1 MDKIKAILHG
11 TTPQHEKEVKEEK
24 KAEKAEAKQE
34 KKAEKIEEKEEKK
47 AEKHGSLSHTGE
59 GSHLGNDPHSTTHP
73 TTNTTHTSNTSHT
86 NPTPA
91 GVSHTSGGLDQ
102 NNVGSHGNSHLGR
115 DAALGSGAVGA
126 AGLAEHEHRKHEN
139 TGLGSDQTRGHTEG
153 SHGPHNSAALNA
165 ADPRVDSDLDGNRL
179 PNKTSSGYGTK
190 DAYDTNENGSSG
202 HHLGRDAAALGAA
215 GAVGEGI
222 HHHNNHHNSQ
232 HGLGGSQGPHSTAT
246 ANRLDPNLSSSGVP
260 TEDAHTHHGHGAH
273 SRLGVE
279 GGGAEEADGV
289 HGATSAGAGVVPVGA
304 YESGH
309 GHHTNAGPHSS
320 NLANK
325 ADPRVDSDLSKQ
337 QNHHYGRD
345 AAVAAGVGGAAY
357 EANKHHHNS
366 ANTTTG
372 PHSSKLENKVDPR
385 VDSDLSKQ
393 NNHHYGRDT
402 TVAGGLGGAAYEA
415 NKHHHN
421 SANTTTGPHSSNLEN
436 KVDPRVDSDPS
447 NEHNHHY
454 GRDTTVAGGLG
465 GAAYEANKHHH
476 NSANTT
482 TGPHSSNLEN
492 KVDPR
497 VNSDNSREGHHYGRD
512 AALAGG
518 AATTAYEAD
527 KHHHNNANATTG
539 PHSSNLENKV
549 DPRVD
554 SDRSREGHHY
564 GRDAALAGGAAGTAY
579 EVNKHHNAHGTEH
592 KPVGK
597 DIGDK
602 LHGVERNRGVNGPT
616 GFPHESGHRIAPG
629 AVGTGVPGAPRGN
642 VQDTHN
648 THGQHK
654 SSSID
659 APVHNSTGPD
669 HIFTAPVMDDPTE
682 NLALREG
689 KIDQH
694 EHRRRDSENGRPHPD
709 ESTFATG
716 GGYEHGKDR
725 KLEHEI
731 NSAPLGNTATTH
743 GSGLGENTYNTSS
756 GSGLNHNNLTGHN
769 TASSGTTGLKHDSGL
784 TGHNTTG
791 FNQGSSTGTTGLS
804 HGSGLTG
811 HNTTGLNQG
820 SGLTGYDNTSTGT
833 TGLSHGSG
841 LTGHNTTGLNQG
853 SGLTG
858 YDNTSTGTTG
868 LSHGS
873 GLTGHNTTGLNQ
885 GSGLT
890 GYDNTSTGTTGLS
903 HASGLTGHNTTGFN
917 QGSGLTGHHTTG
929 LNHGSGLTGDN
940 TKSAGNT
947 GLGYD
952 SGFTGNNTT
961 SSGTSGLGYDSGL
974 TGHNTTSLN
983 HGSGLTGSTSTHG
996 AYGENRLGETSEFG
1010 NTNTNSRVL

>member
-34 KKAEKIEEKEEKK
+34 KKVEKIEEKEEKK
-47 AEKHGSLSHTGE
+47 AEKHGSLSHAGE
-59 GSHLGNDPHSTTHP
+59 GSHPGTTHP
-73 TTNTTHTSNTSHT
+73 TTDTTHTSNTSHM

-102 NNVGSHGNSHLGR
+102 NSVGSHGNSHLGR

-139 TGLGSDQTRGHTEG
+139 TGLGSNQTHGHSEG

-179 PNKTSSGYGTK
+179 PNKTSSGYGTR
-190 DAYDTNENGSSG
+190 DAYGTTETGSSG

-222 HHHNNHHNSQ
+222 HHHNNQ
-232 HGLGGSQGPHSTAT
+232 HAQSGLGGTQGPHSTAT

-273 SRLGVE
+273 SQRRVE

-289 HGATSAGAGVVPVGA
+289 HGATGTSAGAGVVPVGA
-304 YESGH
+304 YESGY
-309 GHHTNAGPHSS
+309 GHNTTAGPHSS

-345 AAVAAGVGGAAY
+345 ATLAAGV
-357 EANKHHHNS
+357 
-366 ANTTTG
+366 
-372 PHSSKLENKVDPR
+372 
-385 VDSDLSKQ
+385 
-393 NNHHYGRDT
+393 
-402 TVAGGLGGAAYEA
+402 GGAAYEA

-436 KVDPRVDSDPS
+436 KVDPRVDSDLS
-447 NEHNHHY
+447 KQQSHHY
-454 GRDTTVAGGLG
+454 GRDATVAGGLG
-465 GAAYEANKHHH
+465 GAAYEANKHHHNSANTTTSTGPHSSNLENKVDPRVDSDHSKEGHHYGRDAAVAGGLGGAAYEVNKHHHHNNNNANTTTANTTTGPHSSNLENKVDPRVNSDSSREGHHYGRDTALAGGAAAAAYEANKHHH

-497 VNSDNSREGHHYGRD
+497 VDSDRSKEGHHYGRD
-512 AALAGG
+512 
-518 AATTAYEAD
+518 TT
-527 KHHHNNANATTG
+527 
-539 PHSSNLENKV
+539 
-549 DPRVD
+549 
-554 SDRSREGHHY
+554 
-564 GRDAALAGGAAGTAY
+564 LAGGAAGTAY
-579 EVNKHHNAHGTEH
+579 EVNKHHNAHGAEH

-616 GFPHESGHRIAPG
+616 GFPHESGHTITPG

-648 THGQHK
+648 THGHHN
-654 SSSID
+654 SSNLEL
-659 APVHNSTGPD
+659 PVHNSTGPD
-669 HIFTAPVMDDPTE
+669 HIFTAPVMDDPAE

-694 EHRRRDSENGRPHPD
+694 EHRRRDSANGRPHPD
-709 ESTFATG
+709 DNTYTTG
-716 GGYEHGKDR
+716 AGYEHGKDR

-731 NSAPLGNTATTH
+731 NSAPLGNTATTP

-769 TASSGTTGLKHDSGL
+769 TTSTGLNHGSGL

-791 FNQGSSTGTTGLS
+791 LNQGSSTGTTGLS

-811 HNTTGLNQG
+811 HNITGLNQG
-820 SGLTGYDNTSTGT
+820 SDSTGYDTASTGT

-841 LTGHNTTGLNQG
+841 LTGHNTTGFNQ
-853 SGLTG
+853 
-858 YDNTSTGTTG
+858 
-868 LSHGS
+868 GS

-890 GYDNTSTGTTGLS
+890 G
-903 HASGLTGHNTTGFN
+903 HNTTGLN
-917 QGSGLTGHHTTG
+917 QGSGLTGHNTTG
-929 LNHGSGLTGDN
+929 LNHGSGLTGHN

-961 SSGTSGLGYDSGL
+961 STGTSGLGYDSGL
-974 TGHNTTSLN
+974 TGHNTTTGLN
-983 HGSGLTGSTSTHG
+983 HGSGLTGSTGTHG
-996 AYGENRLGETSEFG
+996 VYGENRLGETSEFG

>member
-1 MDKIKAILHG
+1 MDKIKALLHG

-47 AEKHGSLSHTGE
+47 AEKHGSLSHAGE
-59 GSHLGNDPHSTTHP
+59 GTLLGKDPHPTTHP
-73 TTNTTHTSNTSHT
+73 TTDTTHTSNTTHI

-91 GVSHTSGGLDQ
+91 GVSHTSGGLGQ
-102 NNVGSHGNSHLGR
+102 SNIRSHGNSHVGR

-126 AGLAEHEHRKHEN
+126 TDLAEHEHRKHEN
-139 TGLGSDQTRGHTEG
+139 TGLGSNQTHGHAEG

-165 ADPRVDSDLDGNRL
+165 ADPKVDSDLDGNRL

-190 DAYDTNENGSSG
+190 DAHGTTETGSSG
-202 HHLGRDAAALGAA
+202 HHLGRDAAAFGAA

-232 HGLGGSQGPHSTAT
+232 HAQGGLGGTQGPHSTAT
-246 ANRLDPNLSSSGVP
+246 ANRLDPNLSSFGVS

-273 SRLGVE
+273 SQLGVE

-289 HGATSAGAGVVPVGA
+289 HGATGTSAGAGVVPVGA

-309 GHHTNAGPHSS
+309 GHNTTAGPHSS

-337 QNHHYGRD
+337 QSHHYGRD
-345 AAVAAGVGGAAY
+345 AAVAGGV
-357 EANKHHHNS
+357 
-366 ANTTTG
+366 
-372 PHSSKLENKVDPR
+372 
-385 VDSDLSKQ
+385 
-393 NNHHYGRDT
+393 
-402 TVAGGLGGAAYEA
+402 GGAAYEA

-436 KVDPRVDSDPS
+436 KVDPRVDSDLS
-447 NEHNHHY
+447 KQKNHHY
-454 GRDTTVAGGLG
+454 GRDTAVVGGLG
-465 GAAYEANKHHH
+465 GAAYEANKHHHNNANTATTNTTTGPHSSNLENKVDPRVDSDRSKEGHHYGRDTALAGGAAATAYEADKHHH

-497 VNSDNSREGHHYGRD
+497 VDSDRSKEGHHYGRD
-512 AALAGG
+512 AG
-518 AATTAYEAD
+518 
-527 KHHHNNANATTG
+527 
-539 PHSSNLENKV
+539 
-549 DPRVD
+549 
-554 SDRSREGHHY
+554 
-564 GRDAALAGGAAGTAY
+564 LAGGAAGTAY
-579 EVNKHHNAHGTEH
+579 EVNKHHNAPGADQ

-616 GFPHESGHRIAPG
+616 GFPHESGHTITPG

-648 THGQHK
+648 THGHHGHHN
-654 SSSID
+654 SSNIER
-659 APVHNSTGPD
+659 PVHNSTGPD

-709 ESTFATG
+709 DNTYTTG
-716 GGYEHGKDR
+716 GGYEHGKNR
-725 KLEHEI
+725 ELEHEI
-731 NSAPLGNTATTH
+731 NSAPLGNTATTP

-769 TASSGTTGLKHDSGL
+769 TASAGTTGLKHHSGLTGYNTTSTGTTGLGHDSGL

-791 FNQGSSTGTTGLS
+791 LNHGSDLTGHNTASTGTSGLGYDSGLTGNNTTSTGFNHGSGLTGNNNASTGTTGLS
-804 HGSGLTG
+804 HGSGL
-811 HNTTGLNQG
+811 
-820 SGLTGYDNTSTGT
+820 
-833 TGLSHGSG
+833 
-841 LTGHNTTGLNQG
+841 
-853 SGLTG
+853 
-858 YDNTSTGTTG
+858 
-868 LSHGS
+868 
-873 GLTGHNTTGLNQ
+873 
-885 GSGLT
+885 
-890 GYDNTSTGTTGLS
+890 
-903 HASGLTGHNTTGFN
+903 
-917 QGSGLTGHHTTG
+917 
-929 LNHGSGLTGDN
+929 NHGSGLTG
-940 TKSAGNT
+940 
-947 GLGYD
+947 
-952 SGFTGNNTT
+952 NNTT
-961 SSGTSGLGYDSGL
+961 STGFNQDSNLTGHNTTSAGTTGLGYDSGL
-974 TGHNTTSLN
+974 TGHNTTTGLN
-983 HGSGLTGSTSTHG
+983 HGSGLTHG
-996 AYGENRLGETSEFG
+996 LHGENRFGESSEYG
-1010 NTNTNSRVL
+1010 NTNINGRVL